1 MSQEK
6 VTKYKEA
13 KANRKEIMKK
23 EKRKKLIGNLMF
35 ALIPIIL
42 IAGIAIGIIDT
53 YTDFKPRQSVEV
65 KYSTISNFDDLM
77 LEE

>member
-13 KANRKEIMKK
+13 KANRKELMKK

-35 ALIPIIL
+35 AMIPILL
-42 IAGIAIGIIDT
+42 IAGICIGIIDT
-53 YTDFKPRQSVEV
+53 YKDLKPRESVDV
-65 KYSTISNFDDLM
+65 KYGVISDFDDLM
-77 LEE
+77 ME

>member
-13 KANRKEIMKK
+13 KANRKEIMKQ
-23 EKRKKLIGNLMF
+23 EKRKKLVGNLMF
-35 ALIPIIL
+35 ALVPIVL
-42 IAGIAIGIIDT
+42 VAGICIGVINT
-53 YTDFKPRQSVEV
+53 YNDMKPRPSVDV
-65 KYSTISNFDDLM
+65 KYGVISDFDDLM